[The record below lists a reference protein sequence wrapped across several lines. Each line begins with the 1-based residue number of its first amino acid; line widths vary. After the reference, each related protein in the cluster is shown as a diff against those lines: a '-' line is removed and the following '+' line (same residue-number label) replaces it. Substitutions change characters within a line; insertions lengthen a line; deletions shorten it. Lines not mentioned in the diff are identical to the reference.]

1 MFEEDYLIRQIKEC
15 VAAAVK
21 LLFGKEIDNVAA
33 LEFETMEKKELSDKL
48 ILQVDKGNVR
58 AAISEMYL
66 NSNDK
71 TQDDLVMALM
81 VYTHIYE
88 KDDDFLDASSIS
100 ISEIKDS
107 ARKYF
112 SEFGIA
118 DISKLIIPE

>member
-1 MFEEDYLIRQIKEC
+1 
-15 VAAAVK
+15 
-21 LLFGKEIDNVAA
+21 
-33 LEFETMEKKELSDKL
+33 MENKELSDKL
-48 ILQVDKGNVR
+48 ILQGDKGNVR

-66 NSNDK
+66 NSDDK

-88 KDDDFLDASSIS
+88 KDDDFLDASFIS